1 MELFTKNGKPPK
13 CSKWTYSPLTLDGR
27 PRAVELARGRLKDSP
42 AFLDEWEQLGR
53 ERTLN
58 YKTLVLT
65 GLRKNELA
73 SLTVGQL
80 CLDEEMLFALLNAA
94 DEKNRQGST
103 IPLRTD
109 LAADLQDWI
118 VEKRARFQGRRDAFG
133 REPLFIVPAGLVRI
147 LDRDLL
153 AAGIDKA
160 DKRGRTLDVHAL
172 RTSFGTLLSKGGVA
186 PRTAHA
192 AMRHSTIDRTMNV
205 YTDPKLLDVYGA
217 LDSLPTLNLNAAPS
231 TERQSRRATGTDCRD
246 ASPTKDRTSELAAPV
261 VGKVGNLCRLPPSH
275 QTMPINKRR

>member
-1 MELFTKNGKPPK
+1 M
-13 CSKWTYSPLTLDGR
+13 
-27 PRAVELARGRLKDSP
+27 KDSP

-172 RTSFGTLLSKGGVA
+172 RTSFGTLLSKEGVA
-186 PRTAHA
+186 PRTAQA
-192 AMRHSTIDRTMNV
+192 AMRHSTIDLTMNV
-205 YTDPKLLDVYGA
+205 YTDPKLLDV
-217 LDSLPTLNLNAAPS
+217 
-231 TERQSRRATGTDCRD
+231 
-246 ASPTKDRTSELAAPV
+246 
-261 VGKVGNLCRLPPSH
+261 
-275 QTMPINKRR
+275 